1 MSAFYREKVLSV
13 QHWTDTLFSFRATR
27 DSGFR
32 FQNGQFAMIG
42 LEVEGR
48 PLLRAYS
55 MASAN
60 HEEELEFFSIKVQDG
75 PLTSRL
81 QKIKE
86 GDTILVGR
94 KATGT
99 LITDNLIPGKRLML
113 LSTGTGLAPFA
124 SLIKDPEVYDQ
135 FDSIVLVHGCRQVS
149 ELAYGEKLVASL
161 REDELFGELLAD
173 KLIYYPTVTR
183 EPFKNRGR
191 ITDLISSEQIFN
203 DIGQGPLDRR
213 ARGDRPVRAGPPGQ
227 QVRVVLDVQAQ
238 HPAGDGGGQQVQRV
252 RGVAGEHHDVRRARP
267 DELADALP
275 RPLQQRGADLREVA
289 RTPVHAREQ
298 RQDVGDV
305 RRDRLQGGGAGREVE
320 VGVLGRAAG
329 DQRHPCAGPDR
340 TRQGRDGAIEGER
353 HRRVLSRTGTRS
365 RVRACRRDC
374 HDGQVVTRSTP
385 PRRRVAD
392 QRAGAWRWHS

>member
-1 MSAFYREKVLSV
+1 
-13 QHWTDTLFSFRATR
+13 
-27 DSGFR
+27 
-32 FQNGQFAMIG
+32 
-42 LEVEGR
+42 
-48 PLLRAYS
+48 

-81 QKIKE
+81 QKIRE

-203 DIGQGPLDRR
+203 DIGQGPARHRDRPRDDVRQPGDARR
-213 ARGDRPVRAGPPGQ
+213 AESD
-227 QVRVVLDVQAQ
+227 
-238 HPAGDGGGQQVQRV
+238 V
-252 RGVAGEHHDVRRARP
+252 RGPRLRRGLRQQARPFRDRKGVRRAVGP
-267 DELADALP
+267 FGVVLAF
-275 RPLQQRGADLREVA
+275 V
-289 RTPVHAREQ
+289 RTKAMGKAP
-298 RQDVGDV
+298 
-305 RRDRLQGGGAGREVE
+305 
-320 VGVLGRAAG
+320 
-329 DQRHPCAGPDR
+329 
-340 TRQGRDGAIEGER
+340 
-353 HRRVLSRTGTRS
+353 
-365 RVRACRRDC
+365 
-374 HDGQVVTRSTP
+374 
-385 PRRRVAD
+385 
-392 QRAGAWRWHS
+392 